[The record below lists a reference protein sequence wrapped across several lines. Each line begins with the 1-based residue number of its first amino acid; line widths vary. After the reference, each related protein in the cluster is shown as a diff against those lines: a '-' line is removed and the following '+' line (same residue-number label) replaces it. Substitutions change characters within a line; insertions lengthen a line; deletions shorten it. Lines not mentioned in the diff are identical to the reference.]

1 MVNQNSEPVQ
11 APLPEAGGDTTPTDN
26 PIIGEID
33 KLNSQETPDVGAH
46 LPETPTPEPA
56 APAPEAT
63 TTTEAPAP
71 EAPAPE
77 APPQPTQ
84 PTQPQIP
91 QPSPEEYMR
100 MQQQAAQYQQVQET
114 QRLQQEA
121 QRYAQQLES
130 QGYLQ
135 DQAQQIAYQY
145 MQSRQAQLNQSK
157 QHTQQQQELQG
168 KQAAAEHFARQY
180 DLAFDDLATL
190 RLSNS
195 PEQMEQVAKKI
206 SDDRK
211 IRNELDSL
219 KKAQVPTQ
227 QFDNSQGAPEV
238 ASNDDGWLDRYNNGD
253 RSANAVA
260 AAKKILGI

>member
-11 APLPEAGGDTTPTDN
+11 APLPIPEAGGDTTPTEN
-26 PIIGEID
+26 PIVGEID
-33 KLNSQETPDVGAH
+33 RLNDQDNTADVGAH
-46 LPETPTPEPA
+46 LPETPP
-56 APAPEAT
+56 APAPEA

-71 EAPAPE
+71 EAPT
-77 APPQPTQ
+77 QPTQ

-121 QRYAQQLES
+121 QRYQQQLES
-130 QGYLQ
+130 QGYMQ
-135 DQAQQIAYQY
+135 DQAQQIAYQH
-145 MQSRQAQLNQSK
+145 MQSRQSQLNQSK

-168 KQAAAEHFARQY
+168 KQAAAEHFARQF
-180 DLAFDDLATL
+180 DLGFDDLATL

-206 SDDRK
+206 AGDRK
-211 IRNELDSL
+211 IRNELDTL
-219 KKAQVPTQ
+219 KKAQVPAQ

-260 AAKKILGI
+260 AAKKVLGI

>member
-11 APLPEAGGDTTPTDN
+11 APLPIPEAGGDTTPTEN
-26 PIIGEID
+26 PIVGEVD
-33 KLNSQETPDVGAH
+33 RLNDQDNTADVGAH
-46 LPETPTPEPA
+46 LPETPA
-56 APAPEAT
+56 APAPEAST
-63 TTTEAPAP
+63 PAAPAP
-71 EAPAPE
+71 EAPAPPT
-77 APPQPTQ
+77 APPVQ
-84 PTQPQIP
+84 
-91 QPSPEEYMR
+91 QPSAEEYMR

-114 QRLQQEA
+114 QRLQQEG

-130 QGYLQ
+130 QGYMQ
-135 DQAQQIAYQY
+135 DQAQQIAYQH
-145 MQSRQAQLNQSK
+145 MQSRQSQLNQSK

-168 KQAAAEHFARQY
+168 KQAAAEHFARQF
-180 DLAFDDLATL
+180 DLGFDDLATL

-206 SDDRK
+206 AGDRK
-211 IRNELDSL
+211 IRNELDTL
-219 KKAQVPTQ
+219 KKAQVPAQ

-260 AAKKILGI
+260 AAKKVLGI

>member
-11 APLPEAGGDTTPTDN
+11 APLPEAGGDTTPTEN
-26 PIIGEID
+26 PIVGEID
-33 KLNSQETPDVGAH
+33 RLNSQETPDVGAH
-46 LPETPTPEPA
+46 LPETLTTEPV
-56 APAPEAT
+56 APAPEA

-77 APPQPTQ
+77 VPPQ

-91 QPSPEEYMR
+91 QPSPEEYQR

-121 QRYAQQLES
+121 QRYQQQLES
-130 QGYLQ
+130 QGYMQ

-145 MQSRQAQLNQSK
+145 MQSRQSQLNLQK

-211 IRNELDSL
+211 VRNELDSL

>member
-11 APLPEAGGDTTPTDN
+11 APLPEAGGDTTPTEN
-26 PIIGEID
+26 PIVGEID
-33 KLNSQETPDVGAH
+33 RLNSQETPDVGAH

-63 TTTEAPAP
+63 TTEAPAP

-77 APPQPTQ
+77 IPTQPTQ

-91 QPSPEEYMR
+91 QPSPEEYQR

-121 QRYAQQLES
+121 QRYQQQLES
-130 QGYLQ
+130 QGYMQ
-135 DQAQQIAYQY
+135 DQAQQIAHQY
-145 MQSRQAQLNQSK
+145 MQSRQSQLNLQK

-168 KQAAAEHFARQY
+168 KQAAAEHFARQFN
-180 DLAFDDLATL
+180 LGFDDLATL

-211 IRNELDSL
+211 VRNELDSL

>member
-11 APLPEAGGDTTPTDN
+11 APLPEAGGDTTPTEN
-26 PIIGEID
+26 PIVGEID
-33 KLNSQETPDVGAH
+33 RLNSQETPDVGAH
-46 LPETPTPEPA
+46 LPETLTTEPV
-56 APAPEAT
+56 APAPEA

-77 APPQPTQ
+77 VPPQ

-91 QPSPEEYMR
+91 QPSPEEYQR

-121 QRYAQQLES
+121 QRYQQQLES
-130 QGYLQ
+130 QGYMQ
-135 DQAQQIAYQY
+135 DQAQQIAHQY
-145 MQSRQAQLNQSK
+145 MQSRQSQLNLQK

-211 IRNELDSL
+211 VRNELDSL

>member
-11 APLPEAGGDTTPTDN
+11 APLPIPEAGGDTTPTEN
-26 PIIGEID
+26 PIVGEID
-33 KLNSQETPDVGAH
+33 RLNDQDNTADVGAH
-46 LPETPTPEPA
+46 LPETPP
-56 APAPEAT
+56 APAPEA

-71 EAPAPE
+71 EAPAQPT
-77 APPQPTQ
+77 APPVQ
-84 PTQPQIP
+84 
-91 QPSPEEYMR
+91 QPSAEEYQR

-114 QRLQQEA
+114 QRLQQEG
-121 QRYAQQLES
+121 QKYQQQLES
-130 QGYLQ
+130 QGYMQ
-135 DQAQQIAYQY
+135 DQAQQIAHQY
-145 MQSRQAQLNQSK
+145 MQSRQSQLNQSK

-168 KQAAAEHFARQY
+168 KQAAAEHFARQFN
-180 DLAFDDLATL
+180 LGFDDLATL

-206 SDDRK
+206 SGDK
-211 IRNELDSL
+211 AIRNELDTL
-219 KKAQVPTQ
+219 KKAQVPAQ

-260 AAKKILGI
+260 AAKKVLGI

>member
-11 APLPEAGGDTTPTDN
+11 APLPEAGGDTTPTEN
-26 PIIGEID
+26 PIVGEID
-33 KLNSQETPDVGAH
+33 RLNSQETPDVGAH
-46 LPETPTPEPA
+46 LPETLTTEPV
-56 APAPEAT
+56 APAPEA

-77 APPQPTQ
+77 VPPQ

-91 QPSPEEYMR
+91 QPSPEEYQR

-121 QRYAQQLES
+121 QRYQQQLES
-130 QGYLQ
+130 QGYMQ
-135 DQAQQIAYQY
+135 DQAQQIAHQY
-145 MQSRQAQLNQSK
+145 MQSRQSQLNLQK

>member
-1 MVNQNSEPVQ
+1 
-11 APLPEAGGDTTPTDN
+11 
-26 PIIGEID
+26 
-33 KLNSQETPDVGAH
+33 
-46 LPETPTPEPA
+46 
-56 APAPEAT
+56 
-63 TTTEAPAP
+63 
-71 EAPAPE
+71 
-77 APPQPTQ
+77 
-84 PTQPQIP
+84 
-91 QPSPEEYMR
+91 
-100 MQQQAAQYQQVQET
+100 
-114 QRLQQEA
+114 
-121 QRYAQQLES
+121 
-130 QGYLQ
+130 
-135 DQAQQIAYQY
+135 
-145 MQSRQAQLNQSK
+145 MQSRQSQLNLQK

-260 AAKKILGI
+260 AAKKVLGI